1 MGIMRAICVRTQS
14 FRSAQI
20 ILSGIELMH
29 MMRKGQF
36 DFKGSS
42 DSIGSL
48 YQLVG

>member
-1 MGIMRAICVRTQS
+1 MLGFKA

-29 MMRKGQF
+29 MMRKDQS
-36 DFKGSS
+36 DFQGSS

-48 YQLVG
+48 YQLVR